1 MPVPF
6 PNNDTDWDAPG
17 RPMNFLI
24 ANRAYRP
31 QQLAEITAPT
41 MTVTGNTN
49 TNNFILLT
57 LSAMA
62 VTGDTS
68 LVGNQSSQTIQTLN
82 PDDTVKET
90 IVDNTAPFD
99 PVQISNFGNSNPA
112 FYDVG
117 TTNNTDGA
125 NPRGF
130 WPAQVLAPVTYT
142 ATGRQGAFS
151 AGDAVADFWVSDNST
166 GITFSPGNVTQPI
179 TYNTAPTQGGSEPTF
194 TINTPI
200 SRVGAVH
207 ASTNWRA
214 WQGANNF
221 TPDGSGDNPFTE
233 PVFSNGGTDF
243 DETFTTGTGLTEWTV
258 PADLVLNPADTDT
271 IYTIGVQCS
280 FTLDGETFW
289 STWTFTQYTFTAAP
303 ELNNVRLLFIGGGG
317 GGAGQGTNNSYGG
330 GGGAGGMLEVVQTTL
345 TGDIY
350 TISIGAGGVA
360 QGGGGNDTSMTDS
373 GGTVL
378 FRALGGGAGGGG
390 AGGSGGGG
398 GTAFNASPGGDGNQP
413 TSQWGGFGNDGA
425 SGTDTSGQCMV
436 GGGGGGAGGAGQ
448 LGSGTVNGGIG
459 GTGRNNNF
467 QTGSDIGYG
476 GGGSGGAV
484 GDSNCGFASGTAS
497 PGFGGGAGNGGS
509 GTNGLGGGGGG
520 AVNNRDQGNGNPGG
534 PGGNGVAIITYV
546 APQAL
551 YSGGTIT
558 NYTDDNSD
566 NRIVHT
572 FDVNGTLTPV

>member
-41 MTVTGNTN
+41 MTVTANTN

-57 LSAMA
+57 LSAMT

-82 PDDTVKET
+82 PDGSVKET
-90 IVDNTAPFD
+90 IVDTTAPFD
-99 PVQISNFGNSNPA
+99 PVQISNFGNANAA

-142 ATGRQGAFS
+142 ASGRQGAFS

-166 GITFSPGNVTQPI
+166 AVPFSPGNVTQAI
-179 TYNTAPTQGGSEPTF
+179 TYNNAPANGGADPTF
-194 TINTPI
+194 TINTPV

-207 ASTNWRA
+207 TSTNWRA
-214 WQGANNF
+214 WQGADNF

-233 PVFSNGGTDF
+233 PVFTNGATSF

-258 PADLVLNPADTDT
+258 PADLLLNPADTDT
-271 IYTIGVQCS
+271 VYTIGVHCS

-289 STWTFTQYTFTAAP
+289 SNCVFTQYTFTAAP
-303 ELNNVRLLFIGGGG
+303 DMTNVRMLFVAGGG

-330 GGGAGGMLEVVQTTL
+330 GGGAGGMLEVVQATL
-345 TGDIY
+345 AGDTY
-350 TISIGAGGVA
+350 QISVGAGAGTQGAGGDSFMTDSSGTVIFRA
-360 QGGGGNDTSMTDS
+360 IGGGNGGGGD
-373 GGTVL
+373 
-378 FRALGGGAGGGG
+378 
-390 AGGSGGGG
+390 GGSGGGG
-398 GTAFNASPGGDGNQP
+398 GTAFTSQPGGDPLQP
-413 TSQWGGFGNDGA
+413 TSQWGGFGFAGA
-425 SGTDTSGQCMV
+425 AGTDTAGQCMI
-436 GGGGGGAGGAGQ
+436 GGGGGGAGGAGTT
-448 LGSGTVNGGIG
+448 GSGPVTGGTG
-459 GTGRNNNF
+459 GTGRLNNF
-467 QTGSDIGYG
+467 LTGSDRGYC

-484 GDSNCGFASGTAS
+484 GDSNCGFATATAS
-497 PGFGGGAGNGGS
+497 PGFGGGAGNGG
-509 GTNGLGGGGGG
+509 NGVDGFGGGGGG
-520 AVNNRDQGNGNPGG
+520 AINNRDQGNGNPGG
-534 PGGNGVAIITYV
+534 SGGNGTVCITYV
-546 APQAL
+546 APAAL
-551 YSGGTIT
+551 YTGGSISS
-558 NYTDDNSD
+558 YTDEAGE
-566 NRIVHT
+566 NRIVHS
-572 FDVNGTLTPV
+572 FDVNGTLAPA